1 MPVIPVIAAVYS
13 VATAA
18 SVGFA
23 ALSTFQVIATVSS
36 VVGAIGAVT
45 KNKTLSMI
53 GLVGG
58 AVGGIG
64 TFAQASGMLEGVGL
78 AAESGEAFNKAFTS
92 GAVFK
97 GGAETAGSVATGAPA
112 GGAWQAGDR
121 IDAAAGGA
129 WQAGDRIDAA
139 GAAAET
145 APVAATSPVP
155 VSGDPVGP
163 QLTAVQRLAEEK
175 AAKALA
181 DASGAN
187 GLWGSF
193 QSFAEKNP
201 GLTFTGLTTA
211 GSALAGLFDPTADS
225 TAEKNEA
232 EAAVLRNQSALQAR
246 QMANMAAPL
255 PSFLA
260 PQQPAQNT
268 VGYTIDPVT
277 GKAVAPGLI
286 NAVTGVPA

>member
-97 GGAETAGSVATGAPA
+97 GGAETAGSVATSAVSGGPA
-112 GGAWQAGDR
+112 GMLDSGDAFV
-121 IDAAAGGA
+121 DSAGGLK
-129 WQAGDRIDAA
+129 DA